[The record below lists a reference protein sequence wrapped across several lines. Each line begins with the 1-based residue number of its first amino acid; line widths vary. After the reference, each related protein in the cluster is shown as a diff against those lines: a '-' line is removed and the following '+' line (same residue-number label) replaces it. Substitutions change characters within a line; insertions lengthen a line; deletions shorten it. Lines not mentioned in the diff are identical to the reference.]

1 MKVLQKRTFQCK
13 HVKTIEIEKK
23 KKNAAKLIFQICFH
37 YLRQEAVN
45 QFMEIRPCIHVVKVE
60 TLILQNV
67 KQAVFRLFTS
77 SDIDFKYYSYL
88 RNMFINKQT
97 SKSH

>member
-1 MKVLQKRTFQCK
+1 M
-13 HVKTIEIEKK
+13 KTIVENLKK
-23 KKNAAKLIFQICFH
+23 KKKGEIDISNMFPLPSVK
-37 YLRQEAVN
+37 AVN

-77 SDIDFKYYSYL
+77 SDIDFKYYWLTPIGVQIKKITKIILDS
-88 RNMFINKQT
+88 NTNKT
-97 SKSH
+97 